1 MTENPEMMVHFRREE
16 AVARYTGTV
25 QCSTVQQST
34 VQYSTV
40 HCTAGNAARLVTPE
54 QCGQLF
60 PHLDTA
66 PLLGGIY
73 RCGGRQET
81 GDRR

>member
-25 QCSTVQQST
+25 QYGTVMC
-34 VQYSTV
+34 TV

-73 RCGGRQET
+73 RCGGRQEI